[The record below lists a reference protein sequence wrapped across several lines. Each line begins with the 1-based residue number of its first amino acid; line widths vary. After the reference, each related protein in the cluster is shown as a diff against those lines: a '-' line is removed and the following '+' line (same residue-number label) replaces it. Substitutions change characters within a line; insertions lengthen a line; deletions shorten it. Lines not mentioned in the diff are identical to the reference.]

1 MGKKKFPNQT
11 NFENFSVISVF
22 IKKIDNTKFFAIWNR
37 TVSLAVTVNSK
48 CITFG
53 WVFFKAFLAENGF
66 R

>member
-1 MGKKKFPNQT
+1 M
-11 NFENFSVISVF
+11 
-22 IKKIDNTKFFAIWNR
+22 KFFAIWNR